1 MNKSYKRLSVVLAVM
16 AFALGYILRQTSN
29 TDNVYRIW
37 ASAKAQDTRQM
48 AAYNSQG
55 AASDVGTQSNVDL
68 RPMET
73 YYSVLR
79 IVQDSFVERVNDD
92 TKNKMTYDSVRTML
106 DSLQDPYTRFYEPDQ
121 TKVLEAAQQGKF
133 YGIGAIFA
141 VEKEKIDGM
150 PTEKLS
156 VMTVIPGSPADKV
169 GLRTG
174 DVIEEVDGK
183 SVLPYDPFQKANQ
196 ILKSARDNTEDRE
209 KLQKEL
215 DAEDKRIKN
224 GMSFQKSIDTLSAN
238 LNKEFTLSVTRNGVA
253 NPLKIK
259 VTAAPTIV
267 DPISHST
274 TDKNV
279 GYIRIRLMTQPVAE
293 EFGQVMKEMEA
304 GGIKSLV
311 IDLRDCP
318 GGSPDVAGKVASWF
332 TPNKVLT
339 NVLKAQNKK
348 RTIRIPKFEA
358 PEGSNAKPWTGK
370 VAVMVNGG
378 TSTVAEVLA
387 AALKD
392 NGVGTLVGTTTFG
405 QALQQEV
412 YILRDGSAVGLT
424 TGKYTSPQGRDFN
437 VKGLTVDV
445 RVANAAK
452 DGPDL
457 QLARAIEVAKAQ

>member
-1 MNKSYKRLSVVLAVM
+1 MNKSYKRLSVVLAVA

-37 ASAKAQDTRQM
+37 ASAKTQDTRQM

-106 DSLQDPYTRFYEPDQ
+106 DSLKDPYTRFYEPDQ
-121 TKVLEAAQQGKF
+121 TKVLEAAQQGKY

-141 VEKEKIDGM
+141 IEKEKIDGM
-150 PTEKLS
+150 PTEILS

-196 ILKSARDNTEDRE
+196 ILKSARDNTADRE

-224 GMSFQKSIDTLSAN
+224 GISFQKSIDTLSA
-238 LNKEFTLSVTRNGVA
+238 
-253 NPLKIK
+253 
-259 VTAAPTIV
+259 
-267 DPISHST
+267 
-274 TDKNV
+274 
-279 GYIRIRLMTQPVAE
+279 
-293 EFGQVMKEMEA
+293 
-304 GGIKSLV
+304 KSW
-311 IDLRDCP
+311 
-318 GGSPDVAGKVASWF
+318 DV
-332 TPNKVLT
+332 
-339 NVLKAQNKK
+339 
-348 RTIRIPKFEA
+348 
-358 PEGSNAKPWTGK
+358 
-370 VAVMVNGG
+370 
-378 TSTVAEVLA
+378 
-387 AALKD
+387 
-392 NGVGTLVGTTTFG
+392 
-405 QALQQEV
+405 
-412 YILRDGSAVGLT
+412 
-424 TGKYTSPQGRDFN
+424 
-437 VKGLTVDV
+437 
-445 RVANAAK
+445 
-452 DGPDL
+452 
-457 QLARAIEVAKAQ
+457 